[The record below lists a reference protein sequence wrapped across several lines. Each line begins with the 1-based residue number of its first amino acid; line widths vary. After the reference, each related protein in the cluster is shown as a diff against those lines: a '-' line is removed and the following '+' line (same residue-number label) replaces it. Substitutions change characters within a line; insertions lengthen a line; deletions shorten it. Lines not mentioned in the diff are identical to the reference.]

1 MENINKQNYISFP
14 TSTAVRKIGTTI
26 AARSLGVTENE
37 LICKQMSHQP
47 SVSSRFDKAT
57 CGAQD
62 AAHAMDGLMQGEQRP
77 TLDTKVNARWTKW
90 KHQ

>member
-1 MENINKQNYISFP
+1 
-14 TSTAVRKIGTTI
+14 
-26 AARSLGVTENE
+26 
-37 LICKQMSHQP
+37 MSHQP

-62 AAHAMDGLMQGEQRP
+62 AARAYHAMDGLMQGEQRP